1 MLPFMRST
9 VKSVVG
15 TVNEMRFDRF
25 LELKVPAIDVHVANS
40 PVIMSETEHTLI
52 PIANGKNIL
61 TRPLKNS
68 TGSESW

>member
-9 VKSVVG
+9 VNSVVG

-25 LELKVPAIDVHVANS
+25 LELNVPVIDVHVARS
-40 PVIMSETEHTLI
+40 PVNMRETEQTLI
-52 PIANGKNIL
+52 PITNGKNIL
-61 TRPLKNS
+61 MRPLKNS